1 MQRAWFLAAL
11 LLLSSCVRSLSIQ
24 PTLIPGPPQAASAI
38 PAPTFSPVP
47 PAASPFAGVTASPAA
62 SQPPAAP
69 PETATTG
76 KPLPKEQPVV
86 QIPLDGPAAT
96 QEAELTGMAW
106 YSSTLIL
113 LPRDPARFAD
123 KLPES
128 TPPADGAVFALDK
141 AEILSFLDGASP
153 GPLTPRL
160 VPVLAPGL
168 AQPVNGFT
176 GFQAIAVQGERI
188 FLTLAAKPGPA
199 ARSYLVTGL
208 IAPGLTSLH
217 LDTAHTASISPDA
230 GLPDAVEKSLVV
242 AGSRLL
248 TFNEANGRGVNPAP
262 QAHLFDLSL
271 REQGTLPFPNLEYR
285 LGDMTPPDDAGQFW
299 ATNYFFPL
307 DRALAVDSDPLFELY
322 PKGYTHSVWITVERL
337 VQFQF
342 GEFGIHL
349 SDIPPIQL
357 QLLDDNHPRQWEAIA
372 RLDGRGFLLATDRN
386 PTTILGFVAL
396 P

>member
-1 MQRAWFLAAL
+1 
-11 LLLSSCVRSLSIQ
+11 
-24 PTLIPGPPQAASAI
+24 
-38 PAPTFSPVP
+38 
-47 PAASPFAGVTASPAA
+47 
-62 SQPPAAP
+62 
-69 PETATTG
+69 
-76 KPLPKEQPVV
+76 
-86 QIPLDGPAAT
+86 
-96 QEAELTGMAW
+96 MAW

-128 TPPADGAVFALDK
+128 APPADGAVFVLDK
-141 AEILSFLDGASP
+141 AEILSFLDGASS

-188 FLTLAAKPGPA
+188 FLTLAAKPGPV

-217 LDTAHTASISPDA
+217 LDTAHAASISPDA

-307 DRALAVDSDPLFELY
+307 DRALAVDSDTLFELY

-372 RLDGRGFLLATDRN
+372 RLDRRGFLLATDRN